1 METMT
6 GNTPQAIQDETLLIR
21 RILDGD
27 TKLFR
32 QLAGRYSGQVLRMVA
47 RLIPSHEEAEEATQD
62 TLLEAFQSL
71 ARYDARQASF
81 QTWLMRIAYHTALKH
96 YRQHHE
102 SVQFVEME
110 QNNGEYQSSWLDTIP
125 DDETDILLDDTDTD
139 RVTLME
145 RAFDMLKPDDQ
156 MLLNLYYFDNRPIR
170 EISCI
175 TEHDEGYLRS
185 RLQWIRKRIAITIKT
200 LESNEEK

>member
-1 METMT
+1 METIT
-6 GNTPQAIQDETLLIR
+6 GNTSKGRHEETLLIR

-32 QLAGRYSGQVLRMVA
+32 QLAGRYAGQVLRMVA

-62 TLLEAFQSL
+62 ALLEAFQSL

-96 YRQHHE
+96 YRQHHK

-110 QNNGEYQSSWLDTIP
+110 RDDGENQSSWLDTIP
-125 DDETDILLDDTDTD
+125 DDETDVLLDDTD

-145 RAFDMLKPDDQ
+145 RSIDMLKPDDQ

-200 LESNEEK
+200 LESNEKE

>member
-1 METMT
+1 MT

-21 RILDGD
+21 HILDGD

-32 QLAGRYSGQVLRMVA
+32 HLAGRYAEQVLRMVA

-62 TLLEAFQSL
+62 ALLEAFQSL

-96 YRQHHE
+96 YRQHHK

-110 QNNGEYQSSWLDTIP
+110 RDDGENQSSWLDTIP
-125 DDETDILLDDTDTD
+125 DDETDVLLDDTD

-145 RAFDMLKPDDQ
+145 RSIDMLKPDDQ

-200 LESNEEK
+200 LESNEEE

>member
-6 GNTPQAIQDETLLIR
+6 GNTPQEIQDETLLIR
-21 RILDGD
+21 CILDGD

-32 QLAGRYSGQVLRMVA
+32 QLASRYAGLVLRMVA
-47 RLIPSHEEAEEATQD
+47 RLIPSHEEAEEVTQD
-62 TLLEAFQSL
+62 VLLEAFQSL

-96 YRQHHE
+96 YRQHHK
-102 SVQFVEME
+102 SVLFVEME
-110 QNNGEYQSSWLDTIP
+110 QDNGEYQSSWFDTIP
-125 DDETDILLDDTDTD
+125 NDETDVLLDDTSTD

-145 RAFDMLKPDDQ
+145 KAIDMLKPDDQ

-175 TEHDEGYLRS
+175 TEHDESYLRS

-200 LESNEEK
+200 LESNEKK

>member
-1 METMT
+1 MT

-27 TKLFR
+27 TRLFR
-32 QLAGRYSGQVLRMVA
+32 QLAGRYAGQVLRMVA
-47 RLIPSHEEAEEATQD
+47 RLIPSHEEAEEVTQD
-62 TLLEAFQSL
+62 VLLEAFQSL

-96 YRQHHE
+96 YRQHHK

-110 QNNGEYQSSWLDTIP
+110 QDKGEYQSSWLDTIP

-145 RAFDMLKPDDQ
+145 RAIDMLKPDDQ

-170 EISCI
+170 EISSI

>member
-1 METMT
+1 MT

-21 RILDGD
+21 HILDGD

-32 QLAGRYSGQVLRMVA
+32 QLAGRYAEQVLRMVA

-62 TLLEAFQSL
+62 ALLEAFQSL

-96 YRQHHE
+96 YRQHHK

-110 QNNGEYQSSWLDTIP
+110 RDDGENQSSWLDTIP
-125 DDETDILLDDTDTD
+125 DDETDVLLDDTD

-145 RAFDMLKPDDQ
+145 RSIDMLKPDDQ

-170 EISCI
+170 EISSI
-175 TEHDEGYLRS
+175 TEHDESYLRS
-185 RLQWIRKRIAITIKT
+185 RLQWIRKKIAITIKT
-200 LESNEEK
+200 LESNEER

>member
-21 RILDGD
+21 HILDGD

-32 QLAGRYSGQVLRMVA
+32 QLAGRYAEQVLRMVA
-47 RLIPSHEEAEEATQD
+47 HLIPSHEEAEEATQD
-62 TLLEAFQSL
+62 ALLEAFQSL

-96 YRQHHE
+96 YRQHHK

-110 QNNGEYQSSWLDTIP
+110 RDDGENQSSWLDTIP
-125 DDETDILLDDTDTD
+125 DDETDVLLDDTD

-145 RAFDMLKPDDQ
+145 RSIDMLKPDDQ

>member
-21 RILDGD
+21 HILDGD

-32 QLAGRYSGQVLRMVA
+32 QLAGRYAEQVLRMVA

-62 TLLEAFQSL
+62 ALLEAFQSL

-96 YRQHHE
+96 YRQHHK

-110 QNNGEYQSSWLDTIP
+110 RDDGENQSSWLDTIP
-125 DDETDILLDDTDTD
+125 DDETDVLLDDTD

-145 RAFDMLKPDDQ
+145 RSIDMLKPDDQ

-170 EISCI
+170 EISSI
-175 TEHDEGYLRS
+175 TEHDESYLRS
-185 RLQWIRKRIAITIKT
+185 RLQWIRKKIAITIKT
-200 LESNEEK
+200 LESNEER

>member
-1 METMT
+1 MEQES
-6 GNTPQAIQDETLLIR
+6 GITPQNTQDDTLLIR
-21 RILDGD
+21 RILDGH
-27 TKLFR
+27 TELFR
-32 QLAGRYSGQVLRMVA
+32 QLASRYAEQVLRLVA
-47 RLIPSHEEAEEATQD
+47 RMIPSHEEAEEVTQD
-62 TLLEAFQSL
+62 VLLEAFQSL

-96 YRQHHE
+96 YRQHHK

-110 QNNGEYQSSWLDTIP
+110 QDNGEYQSSWFDTIP
-125 DDETDILLDDTDTD
+125 NDETDVLLDDTSTD

-145 RAFDMLKPDDQ
+145 KAIDMLKPDDQ

-170 EISCI
+170 EISSI

-200 LESNEEK
+200 LESNEKE

>member
-1 METMT
+1 MT

-21 RILDGD
+21 HILDGD

-32 QLAGRYSGQVLRMVA
+32 QLAGRYAEQVLRMVA

-62 TLLEAFQSL
+62 ALLEAFQSL

-96 YRQHHE
+96 YRQHHK

-110 QNNGEYQSSWLDTIP
+110 RDDGENQSSWLDTIP
-125 DDETDILLDDTDTD
+125 DDETDVLLDDTD

-145 RAFDMLKPDDQ
+145 RSIDMLKPDDQ

-200 LESNEEK
+200 LESNEER

>member
-1 METMT
+1 MT

-32 QLAGRYSGQVLRMVA
+32 QLAGRYAGQVLRMVA
-47 RLIPSHEEAEEATQD
+47 RLIPSHEEAEEVTQD
-62 TLLEAFQSL
+62 ALLEAFQSL

-96 YRQHHE
+96 YRQHHK

-110 QNNGEYQSSWLDTIP
+110 RDDGENQSSWLDTIP
-125 DDETDILLDDTDTD
+125 DDETDVLLDDTD

-145 RAFDMLKPDDQ
+145 RSIDMLKPDDQ

>member
-21 RILDGD
+21 HILDGD

-32 QLAGRYSGQVLRMVA
+32 QLTGRYAEQVLRMVA

-62 TLLEAFQSL
+62 ALLEAFQSL

-96 YRQHHE
+96 YRQHHK

-110 QNNGEYQSSWLDTIP
+110 RDDGENQSSWLDTIP
-125 DDETDILLDDTDTD
+125 DDETDVLLDDTD

-145 RAFDMLKPDDQ
+145 RSIDMLKPDDQ

-200 LESNEEK
+200 LESNEEE